1 MYVILGATGHVG
13 SATANALIEQG
24 EAVTIVT
31 RNAERGD
38 VWAKRGATMAI
49 ADVRS
54 PDHLRAVLRTGR
66 RAFLLNPPA
75 SPDTDTDAVE
85 RGTVANILEALQG
98 SGLEKVVA
106 LSTYGAQPGE
116 CLGDL
121 NTLHDLET
129 GLAAQPIPFTIMRA
143 AYYFTNWDVF
153 LEPVRESGVLPSMY
167 PADLRLP
174 MVSPDDL
181 GRVAARLLTDTA
193 SLSGPVHVEGPQRY
207 SPADVAEAFAR
218 ALQRPVEVAV
228 TPRDGWE
235 EAYRKMGFS
244 KAAARSYARMTA
256 ITADRD
262 YDNLV
267 DPVRGAISLQDHVAR
282 LVGRSLG

>member
-106 LSTYGAQPGE
+106 LSAYGAQPGE

-121 NTLHDLET
+121 STLYELET

-181 GRVAARLLTDTA
+181 GRVAARLLNDTA
-193 SLSGPVHVEGPQRY
+193 SLSDPVHVEGPQRY

>member
-13 SATANALIEQG
+13 SATANALIERG

-31 RNAERGD
+31 RNPERGD
-38 VWAKRGATMAI
+38 LLAKRGATVAV
-49 ADVRS
+49 ADVRD
-54 PDHLRAVLRTGR
+54 PDSLRAVLRTGR

-75 SPDTDTDAVE
+75 SPDTNTDSVE
-85 RGTVANILEALQG
+85 RDTVANILEALQG
-98 SGLEKVVA
+98 SDLEKVVA
-106 LSTYGAQPGE
+106 LSTYGAQEGE

-121 NTLHDLET
+121 NTLHDLEA

-143 AYYFTNWDVF
+143 AYYFTNWDMF
-153 LEPVRESGVLPSMY
+153 LEPARESGVLPSMY

-174 MVSPDDL
+174 MVSPQDL
-181 GRVAARLLTDTA
+181 GRVAAQLLTGSA
-193 SLSGPVHVEGPQRY
+193 YPSHPVYVEGPERY
-207 SPADVAEAFAR
+207 SPADVAEAFAH
-218 ALQRPVEVAV
+218 ALQRPVDVVV

-256 ITADRD
+256 ITAARD
-262 YDNLV
+262 YDSLV
-267 DPVRGAISLQDHVAR
+267 DPVRGTISLQDHVAGLIGR
-282 LVGRSLG
+282 LR